1 MINKTT
7 FLFILIIS
15 IFIFLFSLDVNAKE
29 YELTPSQYHFTRII
43 NGLPGVVSTTWE
55 SPISL
60 YVKASSKA
68 VGSPAN
74 PQKAKTLADILAL
87 RGRTALR
94 QPFCVHIYQKKGQDL
109 ARSCVF

>member
-43 NGLPGVVSTTWE
+43 NGLPGVVRQQGDETALSRWNR
-55 SPISL
+55 L
-60 YVKASSKA
+60 HVA
-68 VGSPAN
+68 AN
-74 PQKAKTLADILAL
+74 PGTMTI
-87 RGRTALR
+87 
-94 QPFCVHIYQKKGQDL
+94 
-109 ARSCVF
+109 

>member
-1 MINKTT
+1 MVNQTT
-7 FLFILIIS
+7 FLFIFIIS
-15 IFIFLFSLDVNAKE
+15 IFILLCSLDVNAKE

-43 NGLPGVVSTTWE
+43 NGLPGVVSTKWE
-55 SPISL
+55 SPVSL
-60 YVKASSKA
+60 YIKASSKA

-74 PQKAKTLADILAL
+74 PQKAKTLADILAE
-87 RGRTALR
+87 RGRAALR